1 MAINTTVKK
10 TNGIATVPSVAP
22 SFDIAALIK
31 QAVNEA
37 LAKAT
42 APVPTAVDPTV
53 VAEIARLKAENAK
66 LAAAKA
72 AKAAP
77 RKITIKVSVK
87 GAVSVYGL
95 GRFPVTLYKEQMEAL
110 LTASPEI
117 RAFMKA
123 NESLLSVKGED

>member
-1 MAINTTVKK
+1 MAFKNTTVK
-10 TNGIATVPSVAP
+10 TNGIATVPTAAPMDLQAIINAAVA
-22 SFDIAALIK
+22 D
-31 QAVNEA
+31 AVA
-37 LAKAT
+37 KVMAPKAT
-42 APVPTAVDPTV
+42 TVDPMV
-53 VAEIARLKAENAK
+53 VSEIARLKAENAK

-95 GRFPVTLYKEQMEAL
+95 GRFPVTLYKEQFEAL
-110 LTASPEI
+110 LAASPEI

-123 NESLLSVKGED
+123 NESLLSVKGDD